1 MTDTTFNLEQEIE
14 SAMNAAWPDMT
25 RHDREVVREDIAAL
39 CRVLRE
45 QHDIIR
51 PLLALKRA
59 LERNGCIGLH
69 VPGGDGHGQ
78 HHV

>member
-25 RHDREVVREDIAAL
+25 RHDRKVVREDIAAL

-45 QHDIIR
+45 QHDLLR
-51 PLLALKRA
+51 PLIALKRA
-59 LERNGCIGLH
+59 LERNGYSGLH
-69 VPGGDGHGQ
+69 PCGADGHGQ
-78 HHV
+78 HRV